1 MLSLKI
7 YKFLVFLKKKQ
18 SFKLSGGGAGLGGT
32 GTGTGTGTET
42 DKDQKPEKSELI
54 TDSSKSQKL

>member
-32 GTGTGTGTET
+32 GTGTGTET

>member
-1 MLSLKI
+1 M
-7 YKFLVFLKKKQ
+7 KKKQ
-18 SFKLSGGGAGLGGT
+18 SFKLSGGGAGLG

-54 TDSSKSQKL
+54 TDSSKIQKL

>member
-18 SFKLSGGGAGLGGT
+18 SFKLTSGGAGLG

-54 TDSSKSQKL
+54 TDSSKSRKL

>member
-1 MLSLKI
+1 M
-7 YKFLVFLKKKQ
+7 KKKQ

-32 GTGTGTGTET
+32 GTGTGTET
-42 DKDQKPEKSELI
+42 DKDQKTEKSELI

>member
-32 GTGTGTGTET
+32 GTGTGTET
-42 DKDQKPEKSELI
+42 DKDQKTEKSELI

>member
-32 GTGTGTGTET
+32 GTGTGTET

-54 TDSSKSQKL
+54 TDSSKSRKL

>member
-32 GTGTGTGTET
+32 GTGTGTET

-54 TDSSKSQKL
+54 TDTSKSQKL

>member
-32 GTGTGTGTET
+32 GTGTGTGT
-42 DKDQKPEKSELI
+42 DKDQKTEKSELI
-54 TDSSKSQKL
+54 TDSSKSQKLW